1 MRDNIVDLVDCS
13 AIRIPN
19 GNGRTGGVGLMFSYG
34 HKQPTEKYATIRPRP
49 RENIGSKSH
58 NNLDKIVQLTKAVCI
73 DMASAMTERFFD
85 TTVRRIKSAERG
97 RPLTEVHRILSTNHP
112 CPELGSRFGVSC
124 KFFSTINFANEF
136 HYDPDDISITFAY
149 WVERYPGAAKNW
161 YLVFPNMIVH
171 KDGIVHKGLRIE
183 LCDGAGV
190 EWDGRIM
197 KHSTTIS
204 EPGVTEDGKVN
215 DVMAVAFVATRAKL
229 GPGRDI
235 PYMRD
240 PRKEMNSNYKMK
252 TKEEPIQI

>member
-1 MRDNIVDLVDCS
+1 
-13 AIRIPN
+13 
-19 GNGRTGGVGLMFSYG
+19 MF
-34 HKQPTEKYATIRPRP
+34 
-49 RENIGSKSH
+49 
-58 NNLDKIVQLTKAVCI
+58 
-73 DMASAMTERFFD
+73 
-85 TTVRRIKSAERG
+85 
-97 RPLTEVHRILSTNHP
+97 
-112 CPELGSRFGVSC
+112 
-124 KFFSTINFANEF
+124 
-136 HYDPDDISITFAY
+136 
-149 WVERYPGAAKNW
+149 
-161 YLVFPNMIVH
+161 VH

-229 GPGRDI
+229 GPRRDI

-240 PRKEMNSNYKMK
+240 PRKEMNSNYKME